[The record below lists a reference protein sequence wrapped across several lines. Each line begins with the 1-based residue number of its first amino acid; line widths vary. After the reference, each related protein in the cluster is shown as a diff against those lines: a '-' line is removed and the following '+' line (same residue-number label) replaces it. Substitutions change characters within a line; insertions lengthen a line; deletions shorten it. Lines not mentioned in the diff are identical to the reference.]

1 MIHLYHGSNMK
12 IEVPDLIH
20 SKPFK
25 DFGRGFY
32 LSPEK
37 QQAWDMAFQKVNQ
50 TQMGKAEVTEFL
62 FDETMMQSD
71 ELKVLIFPDYCEEWA
86 QFVLNNRN
94 RRLTHPTHDYDI
106 VYGPIAND
114 GVTYQL
120 RRYEGGVI
128 SLNRLVEELKYAKG
142 ITFQYFFGT
151 ERALK
156 LLQKYDNQTDTRT
169 DTITKG

>member
-1 MIHLYHGSNMK
+1 MIQLYHGSNMR

-32 LSPEK
+32 LSADK
-37 QQAWDMAFQKVNQ
+37 QQALDMAIQKVKQ
-50 TQMGKAEVTEFL
+50 TNEGKAEVSEFM
-62 FDETMMQSD
+62 FEEKMMMSD
-71 ELKVLIFPDYCEEWA
+71 DIKVLNFPDYSEDWA
-86 QFVLNNRN
+86 QFVLMNRN
-94 RRLTHPTHDYDI
+94 RNNKQPTHDYDI
-106 VYGPIAND
+106 VYGPIADD

-128 SLNRLVEELKYAKG
+128 SLTRLVEELKYAKG

-156 LLQKYDNQTDTRT
+156 LLKK
-169 DTITKG
+169 I